1 MGIFNRRGRE
11 PTVQSS
17 PTIPHQDQK
26 KLATGSNNVSEFD
39 PGFSVDS
46 STHLHR
52 GLRARQV
59 TMIALGGALGSG
71 LLIGTGSALA
81 RAGPASI
88 FISYT
93 ILGFIVWIV
102 LCALGEMAAWLPLES
117 GFTGY
122 AARFVDPALGF
133 SLGYTY
139 WFKYIITTPNQLT
152 ACALVI
158 QYWVDRDKVNP
169 GVFIAVFLVVIIAI
183 NYLGIKFFGE
193 IEFWLSSAKVLTMVG
208 LIILSLV
215 LMLGGG
221 PDHDRKGFRF
231 WKDPGAFKPLYAS
244 KFYDQHP
251 SLDFLTMYF
260 DRGRHREF
268 PRIVERYGHSDL
280 RLPRLRIDRR
290 HGWGSPEPAESHP
303 KSD

>member
-1 MGIFNRRGRE
+1 MAVFNRHGPE
-11 PTVQSS
+11 PSLKLS
-17 PTIPHQDQK
+17 PAKSQQDQEK
-26 KLATGSNNVSEFD
+26 AVTVSNTASEFATQVC
-39 PGFSVDS
+39 VDS

-88 FISYT
+88 FISYS

-102 LCALGEMAAWLPLES
+102 LCSLGEMAAWLPLES

-122 AARFVDPALGF
+122 AARFVDSALGF

-193 IEFWLSSAKVLTMVG
+193 IEFWLSSAKVLTMCG

-221 PDHDRKGFRF
+221 PDHDRKGFRY

-244 KFYDQHP
+244 QCIYDCLH
-251 SLDFLTMYF
+251 
-260 DRGRHREF
+260 E
-268 PRIVERYGHSDL
+268 
-280 RLPRLRIDRR
+280 
-290 HGWGSPEPAESHP
+290 
-303 KSD
+303 